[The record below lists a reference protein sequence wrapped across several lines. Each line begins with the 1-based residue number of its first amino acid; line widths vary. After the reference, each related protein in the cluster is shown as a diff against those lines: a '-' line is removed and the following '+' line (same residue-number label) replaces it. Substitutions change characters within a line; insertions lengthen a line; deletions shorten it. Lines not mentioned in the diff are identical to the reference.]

1 MKEVTK
7 AEINK
12 EFLSQFKTPEDLRI
26 YFSDMFKDAVE
37 QMLEGELDAHLGYGR
52 HDRGERDGK
61 NYRNGKNSK
70 TVQTEFG
77 SVELDVPRD
86 RESSFEPQIV
96 KKRQRMIDSIEGTVM
111 SLYSKGMTT
120 RDIEE
125 QVKEIYG
132 IALSDSTVSRIT
144 DRILELVK
152 QWQHRPLDACYCIVW
167 MDGISVKVREN
178 HRVIAKVVYIAL
190 GMNLEGQ
197 KEVLGLWIN
206 ETESATG
213 WMHILSDLRERGVE
227 DIFITATDNLKGFT
241 EAIGAIYPKSLTQVC
256 ITHQIRN
263 SLRYVT
269 WKDKKEFA
277 QTLKMI
283 YKAPNRNA
291 ALEALER
298 LEEFWGNK
306 YPLIIKSWRIH
317 WDKLSLFFD
326 FPSPIRKLMY
336 TTNTI
341 ENLNRMIRK
350 YTKNKL
356 IFPNDDA
363 VIKAV
368 FLAISQ
374 TSKAWAKPHTEWE
387 QIFSQFMIL
396 YPERVV
402 LKL

>member
-1 MKEVTK
+1 MKQGTK
-7 AEINK
+7 EQFDK
-12 EFLSQFKTPEDLRI
+12 EFLSQFKTSEDLRI
-26 YFSDMFKDAVE
+26 YFSEMFKDVVE
-37 QMLEGELDAHLGYGR
+37 QMLEGELDAHLGYEK
-52 HDRGERDGK
+52 HERGEREGE

-77 SVELDVPRD
+77 AVELEVPRD

-96 KKRQRMIDSIEGTVM
+96 KKRQRMVDSIEDAVM

-120 RDIEE
+120 RDIED
-125 QVKEIYG
+125 QIKEIYG
-132 IALSDSTVSRIT
+132 ISLSNSTVSRIT
-144 DRILELVK
+144 DRILELVN
-152 QWQHRPLDACYCIVW
+152 QWQHRPLDVCYCIVW
-167 MDGISVKVREN
+167 MDGMSVKVREN
-178 HRVIAKVVYIAL
+178 HRIIAKVVYIAL

-197 KEVLGLWIN
+197 KEVLGMWIN

-269 WKDKKEFA
+269 WKDKREFA
-277 QTLKMI
+277 RTLKTV
-283 YKAPNRNA
+283 YQAPNRDA

-298 LEEFWGNK
+298 LEELWGNK

-356 IFPNDDA
+356 IFPNDEA
-363 VIKAV
+363 VTKAV
-368 FLAISQ
+368 FLAITQ
-374 TSKAWAKPHTEWE
+374 VTKAWVTPHPDWE
-387 QIFSQFMIL
+387 QILSQFMIL
-396 YPERVV
+396 YPERVT